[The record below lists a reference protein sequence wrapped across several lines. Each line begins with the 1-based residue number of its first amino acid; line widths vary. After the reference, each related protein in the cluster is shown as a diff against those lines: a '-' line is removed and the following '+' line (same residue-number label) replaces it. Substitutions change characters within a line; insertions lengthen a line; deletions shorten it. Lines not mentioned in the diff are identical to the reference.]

1 MLQGLHTSNI
11 NDNPFI
17 FFRSPSTKAQ
27 SSLKK
32 IISNISRLQ
41 DEKSK
46 LSTKYENAVDEIER
60 LKCDAKLKEETDAK
74 ISQLSSPRRVTVG
87 GKAKHPN
94 RTVNCVSSFV
104 EITVTDG
111 GSY

>member
-1 MLQGLHTSNI
+1 
-11 NDNPFI
+11 
-17 FFRSPSTKAQ
+17 
-27 SSLKK
+27 LKK

-60 LKCDAKLKEETDAK
+60 LKGDAKLKEEMEAK

-87 GKAKHPN
+87 GKEKL
-94 RTVNCVSSFV
+94 
-104 EITVTDG
+104 
-111 GSY
+111 